1 MHPDLSTA
9 FLRWALIRA
18 AFARGWWLTTAL
30 YLVVVADLSPFELLL
45 LGTFQGL
52 TVVIAEVPAGV
63 LADAVSRR
71 LALVVAHVVM
81 GAGMAMT
88 GFVTAFSLLV
98 VSQCL
103 WGLGW
108 ALSSGADVAWIT
120 DELDRPDLIDRVLTA
135 QARMDMLGNPIGI
148 VGFAALAW
156 ATTLSTATFV
166 AGLAMIALGVLVV
179 ARWPEARFA
188 PVDPGRRWAES
199 AAIFRRGIAVARA
212 ERVILVVLA
221 ATLLVNGSSEGFG
234 RLFERRLVLL
244 GMPTEPDPILWFAA
258 IGLVSAAIGAI
269 TLRFVEDRIEG
280 TSVAKRVYVA
290 ACVAAVAGL
299 LVFTYAPNTASAVA
313 GSLLV
318 SGIGFPT
325 TRVAGTIWV
334 NRRTTSDVR
343 ATVHSLLSQS
353 ENAGEIIFGLA
364 LALIAG
370 STSSTVAL
378 SGCAVLLAGA
388 AVVISRASE

>member
-188 PVDPGRRWAES
+188 PVD
-199 AAIFRRGIAVARA
+199 
-212 ERVILVVLA
+212 
-221 ATLLVNGSSEGFG
+221 
-234 RLFERRLVLL
+234 
-244 GMPTEPDPILWFAA
+244 
-258 IGLVSAAIGAI
+258 
-269 TLRFVEDRIEG
+269 
-280 TSVAKRVYVA
+280 
-290 ACVAAVAGL
+290 
-299 LVFTYAPNTASAVA
+299 
-313 GSLLV
+313 
-318 SGIGFPT
+318 
-325 TRVAGTIWV
+325 
-334 NRRTTSDVR
+334 
-343 ATVHSLLSQS
+343 
-353 ENAGEIIFGLA
+353 
-364 LALIAG
+364 
-370 STSSTVAL
+370 
-378 SGCAVLLAGA
+378 
-388 AVVISRASE
+388 